1 MIENELKSLDFEP
14 TLKIMP
20 INIPFLRRRVI
31 LSDGNGTNYVRN
43 PKVYLV
49 NGKER
54 SELAAVM
61 LASRAIRRRAQIVL
75 DVEKFTEENFG
86 FLFLL
91 VEDDAEL
98 DAELVAR
105 MSGNLF
111 LKGVPLEERKQFLLM
126 NASEIISDYGGKFLL
141 DSVWIQKIGRA
152 SCRERV

>member
-14 TLKIMP
+14 TLKIVP

-31 LSDGNGTNYVRN
+31 LSDGNGTNYVKN

-61 LASRAIRRRAQIVL
+61 LASRVIRRRAQIVL
-75 DVEKFTEENFG
+75 DVEKFEEENFG

-91 VEDDAEL
+91 VEGNAEL

-111 LKGVPLEERKQFLLM
+111 LKGVSLEERKQFLLM
-126 NASEIISDYGGKFLL
+126 NASEIISDYGEKFLL
-141 DSVWIQKIGRA
+141 DSVWIQSLLI
-152 SCRERV
+152 

>member
-141 DSVWIQKIGRA
+141 DSVWIQSLLI
-152 SCRERV
+152 

>member
-31 LSDGNGTNYVRN
+31 LSDENGTNYVKN

-75 DVEKFTEENFG
+75 DVEKFEEENFG

-91 VEDDAEL
+91 VEGNAEL

-111 LKGVPLEERKQFLLM
+111 LKGVSLEERKQFLLM
-126 NASEIISDYGGKFLL
+126 NASEIISDYGEKFLL
-141 DSVWIQKIGRA
+141 DSVWIQSLLI
-152 SCRERV
+152 

>member
-75 DVEKFTEENFG
+75 DVEKFEEENFG

-126 NASEIISDYGGKFLL
+126 NASEIISDYGEKFLL
-141 DSVWIQKIGRA
+141 DSVWIQSLLI
-152 SCRERV
+152 

>member
-31 LSDGNGTNYVRN
+31 LSDENGTNYVKN

-75 DVEKFTEENFG
+75 DVEKFEEENFG

-91 VEDDAEL
+91 VEDNAEL

-111 LKGVPLEERKQFLLM
+111 LKGVSLEERKQFLLM
-126 NASEIISDYGGKFLL
+126 NASEIISDYGEKFLL
-141 DSVWIQKIGRA
+141 DSVWIQSLLI
-152 SCRERV
+152 

>member
-14 TLKIMP
+14 TLKIVP

-31 LSDGNGTNYVRN
+31 LSDGNGTNYVKN

-75 DVEKFTEENFG
+75 DVEKFEEENFG

-126 NASEIISDYGGKFLL
+126 NASEIISDYGEKFLL
-141 DSVWIQKIGRA
+141 DSVWIQSLLI
-152 SCRERV
+152 

>member
-31 LSDGNGTNYVRN
+31 LSDENGTNYVKN

-49 NGKER
+49 NGKEG

-75 DVEKFTEENFG
+75 DVEKFEEENFG

-91 VEDDAEL
+91 VEGNAEL

-111 LKGVPLEERKQFLLM
+111 LKGVSLEERKQFLLM
-126 NASEIISDYGGKFLL
+126 NASEIISDYGEKFLL
-141 DSVWIQKIGRA
+141 DSVWIQSLLI
-152 SCRERV
+152 

>member
-126 NASEIISDYGGKFLL
+126 NASEIISDYGEKFLL
-141 DSVWIQKIGRA
+141 DSVWIQSLLI
-152 SCRERV
+152 

>member
-14 TLKIMP
+14 TLKIVP

-31 LSDGNGTNYVRN
+31 LSDENGTNYVKN

-75 DVEKFTEENFG
+75 DVEKFEEENFG

-91 VEDDAEL
+91 VEGNAEL

-111 LKGVPLEERKQFLLM
+111 LKGVSLEERKQFLLM
-126 NASEIISDYGGKFLL
+126 NASEIISDYGEKFLL
-141 DSVWIQKIGRA
+141 DSVWIQSLLI
-152 SCRERV
+152 